1 MNVRKLTNLYKKLSH
16 AFGQQTKIKMSALS
30 PTMEAGTIA
39 EWMVKEGQKIDE
51 EQDLALIETDKAK
64 VKLQSPEAG
73 YIAKLVFPES
83 TKDIP
88 VGEVIAYLVEDEADL
103 KNFVPEGAEQAQP
116 KAQSPQQPQAQPKPA
131 SPAPAKKATPKKSY
145 PPHMVIKMPSLSPTK
160 DGGKIKEWKVQVGD
174 KVDPDTSLA
183 LVETDKSTLD
193 FKITEDGYIAKILAS
208 DPEQDIPGN
217 TPVFVLAEEKTDI
230 DAFKDFTVGEQQSDQ
245 TVSEETTHQ
254 PSATQQPQ
262 ESPQIRQSSGSK
274 VFASPKARKLAAD
287 KNINLDQASIQGTGP
302 NNRIIAENVLNFVPT
317 QQLIKEQP
325 VREQPSL
332 EVQAEKKKAPVSQPE
347 MAVGMFEEIVPSN
360 VRKVIA
366 QRLSQS
372 KREIPHYY
380 LNANIE
386 MGNLLAF
393 KNKIFVETQKK
404 VSVNDFIIRACALA
418 CQDVPE
424 TNSQWVND
432 KIRKFKDS
440 DISFAV
446 DTGSGLITPIVK
458 QANQKSLSIIGT
470 EVATLVEKARKGE
483 LQPNDYIVS

>member
-1 MNVRKLTNLYKKLSH
+1 MLYKKLSH

-39 EWMVKEGQKIDE
+39 EWMVKEGQKISE

-103 KNFVPEGAEQAQP
+103 KNFAPEGEKQAQP
-116 KAQSPQQPQAQPKPA
+116 SQNQQAQPKP
-131 SPAPAKKATPKKSY
+131 SVPTPANKDALKKSY
-145 PPHMVIKMPSLSPTK
+145 PPHIVIKMPSLSPTK

-183 LVETDKSTLD
+183 SVETDKSTID
-193 FKITEDGYIAKILAS
+193 FKITEDGYVAKILANN
-208 DPEQDIPGN
+208 PEEDIPGN
-217 TPVFVLAEEKTDI
+217 TPVFVLAENKADI
-230 DAFKDFTVGEQQSDQ
+230 EAFKDFTAGDEQAELAVAEDTNGKPSTPQQ
-245 TVSEETTHQ
+245 TQE
-254 PSATQQPQ
+254 APQ
-262 ESPQIRQSSGSK
+262 AKQSSGSK
-274 VFASPKARKLAAD
+274 VFASPKARKVATE
-287 KNINLDQASIQGTGP
+287 KGINLEQANIQGTGP
-302 NNRIIAENVLNFVPT
+302 NNRIITENVLGYVPV
-317 QQLIKEQP
+317 QKPPRDQIQPQAQPARDQAQP
-325 VREQPSL
+325 VAQP
-332 EVQAEKKKAPVSQPE
+332 EKKKAPVSQPE
-347 MAVGMFEEIVPSN
+347 MAVGLFEEIIPSN

-393 KNKIFVETQKK
+393 KNKIFAETQRK

-424 TNSQWVND
+424 ANSQWIND

-446 DTGSGLITPIVK
+446 DTGSGLITPILK
-458 QANQKSLSIIGT
+458 QANQKSLSAIGD
-470 EVATLVEKARKGE
+470 EVAALVEKARKGE